1 MTRRSLLK
9 SILLFAIVSFYTT
22 VLWRSEWGRYHILR
36 IIKPRLNSYSQTGI
50 LSIGEK
56 ETIIAFA
63 EVLIKEKG
71 LSIEE
76 RKYIIEHIDYRTQ
89 NTPGFLSIYRSTAS
103 LLNRLTKSNFPA
115 LDLNDRVTV
124 VISNHLISHHVKGWE
139 YLNPFQRQELTIRT
153 YVVPD
158 IIKGYYSSPA
168 GWAAVGYEIFP
179 GRCSSLFR
187 YTHSEA

>member
-9 SILLFAIVSFYTT
+9 SILLFAIVSFYTPA
-22 VLWRSEWGRYHILR
+22 LWRSEWGRYHILR

-89 NTPGFLSIYRSTAS
+89 NTPGYLSIYRSTAS
-103 LLNRLTKSNFPA
+103 LLNRLTKSNFSA

-124 VISNHLISHHVKGWE
+124 VIYNHKNLIMKLENPDVCIIGTGAAGGIMAWE
-139 YLNPFQRQELTIRT
+139 LARRGIKI
-153 YVVPD
+153 V
-158 IIKGYYSSPA
+158 IIESGPLH
-168 GWAAVGYEIFP
+168 P
-179 GRCSSLFR
+179 
-187 YTHSEA
+187 